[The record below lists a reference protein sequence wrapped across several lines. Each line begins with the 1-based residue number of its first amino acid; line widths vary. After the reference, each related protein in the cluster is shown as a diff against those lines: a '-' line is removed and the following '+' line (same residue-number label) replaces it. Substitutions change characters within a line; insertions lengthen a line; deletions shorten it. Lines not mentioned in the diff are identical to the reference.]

1 MLSEAFTFVAP
12 AWRLNRGDPGP
23 SAVGFVFC
31 NENGEIFKKYSEIL
45 ADGTNN
51 EAEYQAVILAL
62 KKFKALFGK
71 KLAETSEIEIRSD
84 SELLIRQL
92 NGQYKIKEKELA
104 SCFIEI
110 WNLRQDFR
118 KVEFIQIPREEN
130 KIADSLVNK
139 ILDSKL
145 L

>member
-1 MLSEAFTFVAP
+1 MERNQVTIYTDGGA
-12 AWRLNRGDPGP
+12 RGNPGP
-23 SAVGFVFC
+23 AATGAVID
-31 NENGEIFKKYSEIL
+31 EKHYYEYIGET
-45 ADGTNN
+45 TNN
-51 EAEYQAVILAL
+51 VAEYKAIIFAL
-62 KKFKALFGK
+62 KKIKQLLGKAKAG
-71 KLAETSEIEIRSD
+71 ETKIEIKTD
-84 SELLIRQL
+84 SELIANQL